1 MAQVSSQPFVVRIEP
16 RPVLTAAFKLT
27 SAVGGT
33 ALPFTLGHAFK
44 KGEVPAGVSLA
55 GGIPELQVVEKNRWP
70 DGSLKFAVVSGRIT
84 LEAAKSFTVPLQVG
98 TPLSVPNLSTANLK
112 ASGITASVDAGI
124 FGAAAWSGSDWDAPF
139 VEWVGGPVMSSW
151 IYRKPIGADAHLVAW
166 LEVRLYKGGE
176 VEVLPW
182 VENGYLNVAGPTSKN
197 ATYRFMMNGAER
209 FNSAFDLPNHCRTVL
224 VSGARHS
231 YWNVADPQITPRHD
245 KEHLQATRLVPA
257 YRASVPS
264 GASVWS
270 SLSQTYVPL
279 QLSNYSPAMGTTGYH
294 GSIGMLPE
302 WDVLYLASDD
312 DRAYAGVIVNGYS
325 AGRYGIHYRDT
336 QTQRPIRFSS
346 YPNLVIGGNS
356 GITGT
361 GASSTNSYTPA
372 TTGTPPQTWASSHHP
387 SVGFM
392 AYLLTGRFYFME
404 QVQFAATV
412 HFLKNTDT
420 ARLFAQG
427 VFRSN
432 AGANTTRGAAWAMR
446 TLVQAACI
454 TPDSDS
460 ALRSEF
466 MASLEANVNYYHRR
480 YVAMPNNPHGI
491 VTPYSDYTGVGDGIY
506 YTAPWQEDFFTA
518 AYGYAI
524 DVEPAISPAGMT
536 NLRQFFAWKARSVIG
551 RFGGTAP
558 TEYLYR
564 DAATYTIAVSP
575 SDNPD
580 FENGKGPWYSD
591 WGQIYAATLG
601 TANSGVP
608 GDLRGAYYPG
618 ETSYWGN
625 LQPALAYAVEHNVP
639 GALQAYERMT
649 GAANWKSMVAALN
662 TAPVWGVRPRNAP

>member
-404 QVQFAATV
+404 QVQ
-412 HFLKNTDT
+412 
-420 ARLFAQG
+420 
-427 VFRSN
+427 
-432 AGANTTRGAAWAMR
+432 
-446 TLVQAACI
+446 
-454 TPDSDS
+454 
-460 ALRSEF
+460 
-466 MASLEANVNYYHRR
+466 
-480 YVAMPNNPHGI
+480 
-491 VTPYSDYTGVGDGIY
+491 
-506 YTAPWQEDFFTA
+506 
-518 AYGYAI
+518 
-524 DVEPAISPAGMT
+524 
-536 NLRQFFAWKARSVIG
+536 
-551 RFGGTAP
+551 
-558 TEYLYR
+558 
-564 DAATYTIAVSP
+564 
-575 SDNPD
+575 
-580 FENGKGPWYSD
+580 
-591 WGQIYAATLG
+591 
-601 TANSGVP
+601 
-608 GDLRGAYYPG
+608 
-618 ETSYWGN
+618 
-625 LQPALAYAVEHNVP
+625 
-639 GALQAYERMT
+639 
-649 GAANWKSMVAALN
+649 
-662 TAPVWGVRPRNAP
+662 